1 MNSIFHLPLDKEV
14 KTNNQQTPQDIK
26 NKKDSRKQF
35 TSIYMDFSTR
45 GCSMDG
51 ISNSVIQTPPS
62 LPQFFI
68 LGPFLILF
76 LLLLQFQSCSVKEI
90 SFKCTVEIW
99 FTNIS
104 LKIFDSLLIRDIGL
118 FFYFLMVSLFYFE
131 IKMILASSNEFRHL
145 AISAFEEFKKNWY

>member
-1 MNSIFHLPLDKEV
+1 MNSIFHLPLDKEA

-26 NKKDSRKQF
+26 NKKDFRKQF

-90 SFKCTVEIW
+90 SFKCTVGEALSQNVLDYRILGMQKGEKKKIQVGIGTSQEEW
-99 FTNIS
+99 LRGIS
-104 LKIFDSLLIRDIGL
+104 KFEFNFRCLKSIFENSCC
-118 FFYFLMVSLFYFE
+118 Y
-131 IKMILASSNEFRHL
+131 KA
-145 AISAFEEFKKNWY
+145 